1 MEKIKNL
8 FSKKDKRLRIF
19 FVFGLLGIILIGISQ
34 MWPSSSSNDMEETI
48 RCEEET
54 EEYKRSLEEKI
65 TTLLSSAYGVGKTQ
79 VMVTLE
85 SGVEYIYEK
94 EQELSSSL
102 GEDST
107 KDSGSKL
114 QQSSDSRETV
124 ILVED
129 VNGRKT
135 ALVRKKLEPKI
146 QGVVVICEGGG
157 RASTVET
164 VCNLV
169 TTACGIG
176 YDQVCVIKSSGQT

>member
-8 FSKKDKRLRIF
+8 FSQKDKRLRMF
-19 FVFGLLGIILIGISQ
+19 FLFGLMGILLIGVSQ
-34 MWPSSSSNDMEETI
+34 MWPSRSSNDAEETI

-65 TTLLSSAYGVGKTQ
+65 TELLSSADGVGKTQ

-94 EQELSSSL
+94 EQESSSSL
-102 GEDST
+102 GEDNT
-107 KDSGSKL
+107 QNNGSKL
-114 QQSSDSRETV
+114 QQNSDSRETV

-129 VNGRKT
+129 ANGRKT
-135 ALVRKKLEPKI
+135 ALIRKKLEPKI

-157 RASTVET
+157 RTSTVET
-164 VCNLV
+164 VCDLV

-176 YDQVCVIKSSGQT
+176 YDQVCVIKSTEQT